1 MSDAPRPRRRPTG
14 LACVFALGLALG
26 LGAPRLAWA
35 DSDDDP
41 PEPEAPAAPAA
52 TPSTPTTPTEPLAP
66 ALPVVGLSPPSQDPY
81 LAREAQV
88 APTFVWLL
96 TQFVPSPELVVGSEG
111 ARFGVRW
118 NVSPLLYSFG
128 IHRRLSPWRVLVV
141 EPVVRHSGSIEIFA
155 SPEWVVYRGGTTL
168 LDLGVRS
175 TVPLLHRGEYL
186 SASVGVAYTSFEGV
200 GAARYE
206 AGLYTV
212 FGVFGVVVSASPNLA
227 LAPVS
232 TAVTLRL
239 RYF

>member
-1 MSDAPRPRRRPTG
+1 MSGARLRGGWRAR
-14 LACVFALGLALG
+14 LAVVALVA
-26 LGAPRLAWA
+26 APRLAWA
-35 DSDDDP
+35 GDDDEP
-41 PEPEAPAAPAA
+41 PEPAE
-52 TPSTPTTPTEPLAP
+52 PTEPAESPPPPPPSPPPPSSPLAP

-81 LAREAQV
+81 LAREPQV
-88 APTFVWLL
+88 APSLVWLV
-96 TQFVPSPELVVGSEG
+96 TQLVPSPEVVAGSEG
-111 ARFGVRW
+111 ARFGMRW
-118 NVSPLLYSFG
+118 NVTPLLYSFG

-141 EPVVRHSGSIEIFA
+141 EPVVRHSGSIELFA

-186 SASVGVAYTSFEGV
+186 SASVGVAYTSFEGT

-212 FGVFGVVVSASPNLA
+212 FGVFGLVVSASPNLA

-232 TAVTLRL
+232 TSVTLRL